1 MEIEKSHSDSQSAM
15 RAREVVVLCARAHLS
30 DDAEAR
36 LARVRA
42 QDVDWPQVH
51 SLATRHRVLPLLLR
65 QLKNRDWEQVPEGLR
80 FALEQF
86 FQFNAAHT
94 FSLSRELLRLE
105 QLFKAHNIAMTSFKG
120 PTLAATLYGS
130 PAWRQFGDL
139 DILVSRREVLRARE
153 LLMQSGYRLRVPLDA
168 AQDAAH
174 FRDDS
179 VYDLM
184 RDKPDVML
192 EMHWSL
198 TTRSFA
204 RPLRLEH
211 LLANLHRA
219 PLAGGEATYLGRE
232 DLLLLLCIHGT
243 KHLWERLSW
252 ICDVAD
258 FLRLQDAENPIN
270 WERMQQLAERFAVK
284 RMVALGLILA
294 HDILDAPL
302 PTEIEKWAH
311 SQKRVQV
318 LAASIEAH
326 LFTEEK
332 KDDSEES
339 PEHSEIALARSLMD
353 TMDAWPDRVR
363 FAWHIFSTPSV
374 EERAALVLPGPLEY
388 LRPVVRATRLISSH
402 GAQAIAARFNKDK
415 VRG

>member
-1 MEIEKSHSDSQSAM
+1 METEIKANS
-15 RAREVVVLCARAHLS
+15 AREVVILCARSRLS
-30 DDAEAR
+30 QDDDAR
-36 LARVRA
+36 LARARA
-42 QDVDWPQVH
+42 QGVDWQQVYA
-51 SLATRHRVLPLLLR
+51 LATRHRVLPLLLR
-65 QLKNRDWEQVPEGLR
+65 HLKERDWEQVPEGLR
-80 FALEQF
+80 SALESF

-105 QLFKAHNIAMTSFKG
+105 QLFAAHHIEMASFKG
-120 PTLAATLYGS
+120 PTLAAQLYGS

-153 LLMQSGYRLRVPLDA
+153 LLMQGGYHLRVPLDA

-184 RDKPDVML
+184 REKPDVML

-211 LLANLHRA
+211 LLAHLYRA
-219 PLAGGEATYLGRE
+219 PLASGEATYLGRE

-252 ICDVAD
+252 ICDIAD
-258 FLRLQDAENPIN
+258 LLRLEDGDEKRFD
-270 WERMQQLAERFAVK
+270 WDRLQQLAERFAVR

-294 HDILDAPL
+294 HEILDAPL
-302 PTEIEKWAH
+302 PPEMIQWAH
-311 SQKRVQV
+311 AQKRVQV
-318 LAASIEAH
+318 LAAHIGER
-326 LFTEEK
+326 LFAETETDEEK
-332 KDDSEES
+332 
-339 PEHSEIALARSLMD
+339 SEIAQARALME
-353 TMDAWPDRVR
+353 TMDVWPDRAR
-363 FAWHIFSTPSV
+363 FIWHIVSTPSV
-374 EERAALVLPGPLEY
+374 EERAALVLPGPLEH
-388 LRPVVRATRLISSH
+388 LRPFVRATRLIWTH
-402 GAQAIAARFNKDK
+402 GTQAVTQAVSARFGRKSSL
-415 VRG
+415 